1 MRRST
6 SVLRGRS
13 SEVLSVWST
22 RIERVGRSKLIHTNL
37 REPDVELFISFSLS
51 LVRLMKSSTFGL
63 DLRAT
68 SLFAHA
74 LCLSLV
80 RYSLWRSF
88 SIAVGTQQNFAP
100 WYTKYLQNP
109 LSLND
114 SKMGFQQSFVAKFK
128 RTFERKITE
137 EKHSA
142 DLICLN
148 FSTKKPV
155 SKHF

>member
-6 SVLRGRS
+6 SVPRGRS

-74 LCLSLV
+74 LFALTKFLDSSGDTTKFCPLV
-80 RYSLWRSF
+80 DEISTKSSF
-88 SIAVGTQQNFAP
+88 AQ
-100 WYTKYLQNP
+100 
-109 LSLND
+109 D

-155 SKHF
+155 SRHF